1 MKKLLL
7 LFFASFVVS
16 ACQSTSEINSPINQ
30 VLLISERDGKVITKI
45 TDPVMV
51 QKIEAQL
58 KTKEVVLTKI
68 RPNFEIKMVIKGVND
83 SENVWLYSSLGF
95 ATSETKNSQGQ
106 VYRLTLPIINQY
118 INSHKLH

>member
-16 ACQSTSEINSPINQ
+16 ACQSTGEINSPTNQ
-30 VLLISERDGKVITKI
+30 VLLISERDGKIITKI

-68 RPNFEIKMVIKGVND
+68 GPNFEIKMVIKGVND
-83 SENVWLYSSLGF
+83 SEKVWLYSSKGF
-95 ATSETKNSQGQ
+95 ATSETKNSRGQ